1 MCVTD
6 YKQKNSFVVQGVKAR
21 VYMVYTHT
29 HSKGEN
35 TEMVSL
41 GKNAQLYCEH
51 TTLEMQ
57 VRKASLMLGG
67 NGA

>member
-6 YKQKNSFVVQGVKAR
+6 YIQKNSFVEQGVKAR

-41 GKNAQLYCEH
+41 GKNA
-51 TTLEMQ
+51 
-57 VRKASLMLGG
+57 
-67 NGA
+67 

>member
-6 YKQKNSFVVQGVKAR
+6 YKQKNSFVEQGVKAR
-21 VYMVYTHT
+21 VYMVYTHTHT

-41 GKNAQLYCEH
+41 GKNA
-51 TTLEMQ
+51 
-57 VRKASLMLGG
+57 
-67 NGA
+67 